1 MIDDPALAAAVHLTG
16 PHAADVLAAGVEA
29 TGAVLVDSR
38 VADVQY
44 RPESDLVVRYAA
56 TVRRPD
62 GALVA
67 DTLLAGVTRQ
77 GVFPGTL
84 PVEAITESSE
94 PVVAGL
100 WRWPFDP
107 VLADLGRIV
116 TPARAE
122 EALQGIVSGPLRV
135 EVVVYRPCERVVVR
149 VTEPSGRQV
158 YVKLVAPHAVEGVV
172 TRHER
177 LAAAGIPVPQVLAV
191 GDSWIAM
198 SALIG
203 PTLRDVIKSGPL
215 SLSVDRTAPAGAE
228 ITAMCAALGAA
239 DLGHLPSVRPRL
251 LDASAHAAML
261 ARVIPEQANRFS
273 ELAERFADEANA
285 VADRC
290 GAVVHGD
297 LHEGQL
303 VVHQGR
309 IVGLL
314 DIDDAGPGD
323 PVDDMATLLAHLAYR
338 SVSALTPRTDLD
350 EYAGELRDAFSTRV
364 DPVAL
369 DTATAGV
376 LVGLATG
383 PFRAQRADWQAS
395 VINVIDAATARLD
408 GVSDPRR

>member
-1 MIDDPALAAAVHLTG
+1 MIDDPALAAAAHLTG
-16 PHAADVLAAGVEA
+16 PYAADVLAAGVDA
-29 TGAVLVDSR
+29 TGAELVDSR

-67 DTLLAGVTRQ
+67 DTLLAGVTRR

-84 PVEAITESSE
+84 PVEAITESSD
-94 PVVAGL
+94 PIVAGL

-107 VLADLGRIV
+107 VLVDLGQIV
-116 TPARAE
+116 TPARVE
-122 EALQGIVSGPLRV
+122 QALRGIVSGPLHV

-158 YVKLVAPHAVEGVV
+158 YVKLVAPHTVEGLV

-177 LAAAGIPVPQVLAV
+177 LTEVGLPVPQVLAA

-198 SALIG
+198 SALTG

-215 SLSVDRTAPAGAE
+215 SLSVGRAAPGGDAIAE
-228 ITAMCAALGAA
+228 LCAALGEA
-239 DLGHLPSVRPRL
+239 DLGHLPAVRPRL

-261 ARVIPEQANRFS
+261 ATVLPEQASRLTD
-273 ELAERFADEANA
+273 LAERFADEANA
-285 VADRC
+285 AADRC
-290 GAVVHGD
+290 GAIVHGD

-303 VVHQGR
+303 
-309 IVGLL
+309 IVREGTIIGLL
-314 DIDDAGPGD
+314 DIDDVGPGD
-323 PVDDMATLLAHLAYR
+323 PVDDMATVLAHLAYR
-338 SVSALTPRTDLD
+338 SINAATPRHDLD
-350 EYAGELRDAFSTRV
+350 DYADELRDAFSTRV
-364 DPVAL
+364 DSVAL
-369 DTATAGV
+369 DTAAAGV

-383 PFRAQRADWQAS
+383 PFRAQRSGWQAA
-395 VINVIDAATARLD
+395 VTDVIDAATARLEA
-408 GVSDPRR
+408 VHVARR